1 MATEAIKRHS
11 YRSYGSVAYDPAYAP
26 EREGEGRVEPL
37 IRPRERVVG
46 RERVRVRAAG
56 YVAPTAVLGFLAVAA
71 LAVMILM
78 SYVQLTDSANQIV
91 RLRREAETLADRV
104 GVMNHGRLRAV
115 GTAEELKAKLQAS
128 FPEADLSGDMAGW
141 LKDPA
146 ADSAG
151 SVGTVSVGG
160 VTAKGTQ
167 VRSALGLRSACFTW
181 EIQDGAMVF
190 FVTGYGHGVGL
201 SQYGANAMA
210 EAGAD
215 YREILTHYYTG
226 VTVEPYRN

>member
-78 SYVQLTDSANQIV
+78 SYVQLTDSAN
-91 RLRREAETLADRV
+91 
-104 GVMNHGRLRAV
+104 
-115 GTAEELKAKLQAS
+115 
-128 FPEADLSGDMAGW
+128 
-141 LKDPA
+141 
-146 ADSAG
+146 
-151 SVGTVSVGG
+151 
-160 VTAKGTQ
+160 
-167 VRSALGLRSACFTW
+167 
-181 EIQDGAMVF
+181 
-190 FVTGYGHGVGL
+190 
-201 SQYGANAMA
+201 
-210 EAGAD
+210 
-215 YREILTHYYTG
+215 
-226 VTVEPYRN
+226 

>member
-91 RLRREAETLADRV
+91 RLRREAETLADQ
-104 GVMNHGRLRAV
+104 H
-115 GTAEELKAKLQAS
+115 
-128 FPEADLSGDMAGW
+128 ADLMTQYELAFDLKTVEEQVTASGQMVTLD
-141 LKDPA
+141 LSEP
-146 ADSAG
+146 DSARLYETPEG
-151 SVGTVSVGG
+151 N
-160 VTAKGTQ
+160 
-167 VRSALGLRSACFTW
+167 ALGELW
-181 EIQDGAMVF
+181 ESLTEAVENIGAF
-190 FVTGYGHGVGL
+190 F
-201 SQYGANAMA
+201 
-210 EAGAD
+210 
-215 YREILTHYYTG
+215 R
-226 VTVEPYRN
+226 

>member
-91 RLRREAETLADRV
+91 RLRREAETLADQ
-104 GVMNHGRLRAV
+104 H
-115 GTAEELKAKLQAS
+115 
-128 FPEADLSGDMAGW
+128 ADLMTQYELAFDLKTVEEQVTAGQMVT
-141 LKDPA
+141 LDLSEP
-146 ADSAG
+146 DSARLYETPEG
-151 SVGTVSVGG
+151 N
-160 VTAKGTQ
+160 
-167 VRSALGLRSACFTW
+167 ALGELW
-181 EIQDGAMVF
+181 ESLTEAVENIGAF
-190 FVTGYGHGVGL
+190 F
-201 SQYGANAMA
+201 
-210 EAGAD
+210 
-215 YREILTHYYTG
+215 R
-226 VTVEPYRN
+226 